1 MKKIFGL
8 ILSAAVLGTVL
19 TACGGSGASE
29 PASASGS
36 AVNSSVY
43 GTTLADIQAKG
54 ELVIGLDDTFAPMG
68 FRDESGNLVGFDIDL
83 ATAVCEELGVKATF
97 QPIDWDAKEMELSSG
112 NIDCIWNGMS
122 ITPEREEAM
131 SLSQAYL
138 NNKIVI
144 MTKEGVTVS
153 AKEDLANYNIGI
165 QAGSAA
171 LEAVTNDAVYASIQ
185 DKITEYP
192 TYDEVIL
199 DVQAGRLDCMIIDE
213 VYGGY
218 KNAKREVLIHGVFS
232 MWVIGAFIPIVVTR
246 DAYYQNL
253 LPGYGQEYADT
264 LMAYMPDW
272 ILPVLLAAAFV
283 SGLVGGLIG
292 RKLFKKHFER
302 AGIVS

>member
-1 MKKIFGL
+1 MKKIFSL
-8 ILSAAVLGTVL
+8 VLSAALLGVVL
-19 TACGGSGASE
+19 TACGGSGAGASSAAGSAST
-29 PASASGS
+29 PSSASASAAGS
-36 AVNSSVY
+36 SAY
-43 GTTLADIQAKG
+43 GTTLADIQTKG

-68 FRDESGNLVGFDIDL
+68 FRDESGELVGFDIDL
-83 ATAVCEELGVKATF
+83 AMAVCEELGVKATF

-122 ITPEREEAM
+122 VTPEREEAM

-144 MTKEGVTVS
+144 MTKEGVTIS

-171 LEAVTNDAVYASIQ
+171 LEAVTNDAVYESIR

-199 DVQAGRLDCMIIDE
+199 DMQAGRLDCMIIDE

-218 KNAKREVLIHGVFS
+218 KNAKLDNVFAVSEVDFGDDLYAIGFRKGDTELTQAVNDAINALIESGKAAEISEAWF
-232 MWVIGAFIPIVVTR
+232 GADIVVK
-246 DAYYQNL
+246 A
-253 LPGYGQEYADT
+253 
-264 LMAYMPDW
+264 
-272 ILPVLLAAAFV
+272 
-283 SGLVGGLIG
+283 
-292 RKLFKKHFER
+292 
-302 AGIVS
+302 

>member
-1 MKKIFGL
+1 MKKIFSL
-8 ILSAAVLGTVL
+8 VLSAALLGVVL
-19 TACGGSGASE
+19 TACGGSGAGASSSAAGSAST
-29 PASASGS
+29 PSSASASAAGS
-36 AVNSSVY
+36 SAY
-43 GTTLADIQAKG
+43 GTTLADIQTKG

-68 FRDESGNLVGFDIDL
+68 FRDESGELVGFDIDL
-83 ATAVCEELGVKATF
+83 AMAVCEELGVKATF

-122 ITPEREEAM
+122 VTPEREEAM

-144 MTKEGVTVS
+144 MTKEGVTIS

-171 LEAVTNDAVYASIQ
+171 LEAVTNDAVYESIR

-199 DVQAGRLDCMIIDE
+199 DMQAGRLDCMIIDE

-218 KNAKREVLIHGVFS
+218 KNAKLDNIFAVSEVDFGDDLYAIGFRKGDTELTQAVNDAINALIESGKAAEISEAWF
-232 MWVIGAFIPIVVTR
+232 GADIVVK
-246 DAYYQNL
+246 A
-253 LPGYGQEYADT
+253 
-264 LMAYMPDW
+264 
-272 ILPVLLAAAFV
+272 
-283 SGLVGGLIG
+283 
-292 RKLFKKHFER
+292 
-302 AGIVS
+302 

>member
-43 GTTLADIQAKG
+43 GITLADIQAKG

-218 KNAKREVLIHGVFS
+218 KNAKLGSIFAVSEVDFGDDLYAIGFRKGDAELTQAVNDAINALIESGKAAEISEAWF
-232 MWVIGAFIPIVVTR
+232 GADIVVK
-246 DAYYQNL
+246 
-253 LPGYGQEYADT
+253 G
-264 LMAYMPDW
+264 
-272 ILPVLLAAAFV
+272 
-283 SGLVGGLIG
+283 
-292 RKLFKKHFER
+292 
-302 AGIVS
+302 

>member
-19 TACGGSGASE
+19 TACGGSGAGVSSSGAAGASE

-54 ELVIGLDDTFAPMG
+54 ERVIGLDDTFAPMG

-218 KNAKREVLIHGVFS
+218 KNAKLGSIFAVSEVDFGDDLYAIGFRKGDAELTQAVNDAINALIESGKAAEISEAWF
-232 MWVIGAFIPIVVTR
+232 GADIVVK
-246 DAYYQNL
+246 
-253 LPGYGQEYADT
+253 G
-264 LMAYMPDW
+264 
-272 ILPVLLAAAFV
+272 
-283 SGLVGGLIG
+283 
-292 RKLFKKHFER
+292 
-302 AGIVS
+302 